1 MNRFVKLVR
10 ENLIPFIVFV
20 ILVVSCGGAWYLY
33 HPSSPYHKRYSFVVR
48 YDAIGTLSPGNR
60 VEVRGISAGEITK
73 VQLTEDAVYVTARV
87 YATTKIPTNSEF
99 RLINSGL
106 MGEREMC
113 VLTGDGTELIQDG
126 DTLNGH
132 YDEGTSGVGLKLYA
146 MFQDISEI
154 KDTLNSFL
162 DSLQQGQYA
171 ERARRVIKKG
181 KNIVNVAQSDIESW
195 MDDVNQLID
204 KLDGDLEK
212 AKSTL
217 SGVVDQAG
225 PKVDQAKDLLGRVD
239 ALLLKLN
246 ELKGQGENLLAKM
259 SQDDNTVGLVLAK
272 DGEFNRSIE
281 KIVVDVDALLSD
293 MKKNG
298 IKLNIDIF

>member
-195 MDDVNQLID
+195 MGDVNQLID

-272 DGEFNRSIE
+272 DGEFDRSIE

>member
-195 MDDVNQLID
+195 MGDVNQLID

-246 ELKGQGENLLAKM
+246 ELKGQGENLFAKM

>member
-195 MDDVNQLID
+195 MGDVNQLID

-225 PKVDQAKDLLGRVD
+225 PKVDQVKDLLGRVD